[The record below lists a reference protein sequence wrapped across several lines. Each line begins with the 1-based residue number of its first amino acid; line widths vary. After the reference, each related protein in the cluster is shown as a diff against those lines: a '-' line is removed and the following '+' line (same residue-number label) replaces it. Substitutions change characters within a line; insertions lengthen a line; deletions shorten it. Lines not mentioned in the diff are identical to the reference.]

1 MTAGDSQLIASVG
14 PGRNVPHGLGEP
26 IHIISSGFISAFA
39 WRRMR
44 YVGPTLSLAATDL
57 SNFLGCRHRTALEM
71 LSAAETLTK
80 PFFDDPLQELL
91 RERGIAH
98 EKQHLASLRDA
109 GHDVVDLL
117 GASHDTNLVTRTLT
131 AMRAGAEVI
140 YQGALDEDQW
150 YGRPD
155 FLMRISAPSSLG
167 NWSYHVRDTKL
178 SRDTRAGTILQLGLY
193 SLMLAR
199 AQGCN
204 TEYLEI
210 VTPDITHRIL
220 RFRVDDYAAYVRLVR
235 SQLRDTV
242 ARTPADILAA
252 YYPEP
257 VEHCHICP
265 WSIRCVDKRKADDH
279 LSLVANISQVQRR
292 ELYDHGISTLTAL
305 AQLTLPISFKPHR
318 GSAVSFERAREQ
330 ARLQHESRNKV
341 PPLHE
346 LRELLEG
353 KGLSRLPEPSPGDIF
368 LDLEGDN
375 IAFEGGREYLFG
387 LVTIGLN
394 GAPEY
399 RAFWGF
405 NDHDER
411 VSFEAV
417 MDFIAESAAAHPQ
430 MHVYH
435 YAPYEATAFKRLMG
449 RYATRESEL
458 DAMLRE
464 GRFVDLYA
472 IVNQSL
478 RAGIERYSIK
488 NLEPLYGFK
497 RDVEL
502 KEARRELGHLVY
514 ALAIGEIAS
523 LPSIVR
529 DTVEG
534 YNRDDCVSTLRLR
547 DWLESIRLAAISE
560 GKHIPRPTLA
570 PPEPPAPIGEKQAR
584 VEALRR
590 QLLAGID
597 DLPTPGT
604 PAHARWL
611 LAYMLDFHR
620 REDKPGWWKY
630 YDMLESSDEELMDN
644 PDAIVGLEHC
654 ERVDVV
660 RHAKTGKPTG
670 SVIDRYRYPNQE
682 MEISRGDDLKCLDAQ
697 PGGELERPNERTL
710 GKVYAVDRV
719 NRTID
724 VRKSAAMA
732 DQHPAI
738 VFEHTY
744 VNSEPIPSAIER
756 VAREVVQCG
765 SVDAAN
771 GIARTLLLRELPRLH
786 GAAFLQAPERNASD
800 YAIDVVGR
808 LDQSL
813 LAIQGPP
820 GSGKTFTGARMV
832 CALVAAGKR
841 VGVLGPSHKVITN
854 LLEAVVKESRATGAR
869 VRVGQK
875 PDPKADGTLP
885 DGITAISDK
894 PAVCDRLAAREL
906 DVVGGT
912 AWLWSRE
919 DMLASVDVLFV
930 DEAGQFSLANA
941 IAVSGAA
948 ASMVLLGDPQQLDQ
962 PQKGTHP
969 DGVELSALQHMLGG
983 RSTIPGDRGVF
994 LDITWRLAP
1003 SICQFTS
1010 EIFYERKLFSKP
1022 GLENQALADVD
1033 GLAGSGLWYV
1043 DIDHDGRTSASDE
1056 EVEAVSSLVDRLLA
1070 PGATWISETGTRS
1083 QLVVTD
1089 ILVVSPFNAQ
1099 VSRLRERLPAGARV
1113 GTVDKFQ
1120 GQAAPVVI
1128 YSMASS
1134 SPEDA
1139 PRGMEF
1145 LYSLNRLNVA
1155 TSRAKCAV
1163 IIVANPRLYSPECK
1177 TPRQMKLAN
1186 ALCRYRE
1193 MARDAYKE
1201 KSTGDF
1207 AATVR

>member
-1 MTAGDSQLIASVG
+1 
-14 PGRNVPHGLGEP
+14 
-26 IHIISSGFISAFA
+26 
-39 WRRMR
+39 MR
-44 YVGPTLSLAATDL
+44 YIGSSLSLAATDL

-71 LSAAETLTK
+71 LSAADALAK

-91 RERGIAH
+91 RERGLAH
-98 EKQHLASLRDA
+98 EKAHLETLRDA
-109 GHDVVDLL
+109 GYDVVDLV
-117 GASHDTNLVTRTLT
+117 AQSHDTNLVTRTLN
-131 AMRAGAEVI
+131 AMRSGAEVI
-140 YQGALDEDQW
+140 YQGALDDDPW

-155 FLMRISAPSSLG
+155 FLMRIAHPSTFG
-167 NWSYHVRDTKL
+167 DWSYEVRDTKL
-178 SRDTRAGTILQLGLY
+178 TRDTRAGTILQLGLY

-199 AQGCN
+199 AQGTN
-204 TEYLEI
+204 TEYLEV
-210 VTPDITHRIL
+210 VTPDAEHRIH

-242 ARTPADILAA
+242 ARTPAEIAA
-252 YYPEP
+252 DYYPEP

-265 WSIRCVDKRKADDH
+265 WYTCCIDKRKADDH

-292 ELYDHGISTLTAL
+292 ELYDRGVRTLTAL
-305 AQLTLPISFKPHR
+305 AQLTLPIPFKPAR
-318 GSAVSFERAREQ
+318 GSVVSFERAREQ
-330 ARLQHESRNKV
+330 ARLQLESRNRT

-353 KGLSRLPEPSPGDIF
+353 KGLSRLPEPCSGDIF

-387 LVTIGLN
+387 LVTIDAN

-399 RAFWGF
+399 HSFWGF
-405 NDHDER
+405 NDRDER
-411 VSFEAV
+411 ASFEAV
-417 MDFIAESAAAHPQ
+417 MDLIARHVAAHPE

-435 YAPYEATAFKRLMG
+435 YAPYEVTAFKRLMG

-488 NLEPLYGFK
+488 NLEPLYGFV

-502 KEARRELGHLVY
+502 PAARRELGHLVY
-514 ALAIGEIAS
+514 ALAIGEVDS
-523 LPSIVR
+523 LPSTVR

-534 YNRDDCVSTLRLR
+534 YNRDDCVSTLHLR
-547 DWLESIRLAAISE
+547 DWLESVRLVAISE
-560 GKHIPRPTLA
+560 GKSIPRPALA
-570 PPEPPAPIGEKQAR
+570 SPEAAQKISEKQKD
-584 VEALRR
+584 VEVLR
-590 QLLAGID
+590 QALLAGID
-597 DLPTPGT
+597 TLPTPGT
-604 PAHARWL
+604 PAHGRWL

-620 REDKPGWWKY
+620 REEKPGWWKY
-630 YDMLESSDEELMDN
+630 FDTRDSSDEILMDN

-654 ERVDVV
+654 ERVELV
-660 RHAKTGKPTG
+660 RHATTGKPTG
-670 SVIDRYRYPNQE
+670 AVIDRYRYPQQE
-682 MEISRGDDLKCLDAQ
+682 MEILKRDDLKYVVVDAQ
-697 PGGELERPNERTL
+697 GEDIERRVKTL
-710 GKVYAVDRV
+710 GKVVEVDRI

-724 VRKSAAMA
+724 VQKPKAMT
-732 DQHPAI
+732 DEHPAT
-738 VFEHTY
+738 VFEHTF
-744 VNSEPIPSAIER
+744 VPSETIAAAIARIARDVAESA
-756 VAREVVQCG
+756 
-765 SVDAAN
+765 SFDAAN
-771 GIARTLLLRELPRLH
+771 GAARALLLREPPHLTGTPFRQPAGGH
-786 GAAFLQAPERNASD
+786 AGD
-800 YAIDVVGR
+800 YAIDVVQR
-808 LDQSL
+808 LDHSL

-820 GSGKTFTGARMV
+820 GSGKTFTGARMI
-832 CALVAAGKR
+832 CALVAAGNR

-854 LLEAVVKESRATGAR
+854 LLDAVGKEARATGVT
-869 VRVGQK
+869 VRISQK
-875 PDPKADGTLP
+875 TDSKTDDLLP
-885 DGITAISDK
+885 DCITALADSG
-894 PAVCDRLAAREL
+894 AVSQKLRDREA

-919 DMLASVDVLFV
+919 DMSASVDVLFV
-930 DEAGQFSLANA
+930 DEAGQLSLANA
-941 IAVSGAA
+941 VAVSASA

-983 RSTIPGDRGVF
+983 HSTIPGDRGIF
-994 LDITWRLAP
+994 LETTWRLAP
-1003 SICQFTS
+1003 SICDFTS
-1010 EIFYERKLFSKP
+1010 EIFYERKLCPKM
-1022 GLENQALADVD
+1022 GLELQALSGVD
-1033 GLAGSGLWYV
+1033 GLSGSGLWYV

-1056 EVEAVSSLVDRLLA
+1056 EVDAVASLVSRLLS
-1070 PGATWISETGTRS
+1070 PGAMWIAESGAKS
-1083 QLVVTD
+1083 QLTVSD

-1099 VSRLRERLPAGARV
+1099 VSRLRDRLPAGARV

-1193 MARDAYKE
+1193 LARVAHIE
-1201 KSTGDF
+1201 KSTSDSVV
-1207 AATVR
+1207 TVR

>member
-1 MTAGDSQLIASVG
+1 
-14 PGRNVPHGLGEP
+14 
-26 IHIISSGFISAFA
+26 
-39 WRRMR
+39 MR
-44 YVGPTLSLAATDL
+44 YIGPTLSLAATDL

-71 LSAAETLTK
+71 LSAAEALAK
-80 PFFDDPLQELL
+80 PLFDDPLQELL

-98 EKQHLASLRDA
+98 EKQHLATLRAA
-109 GHDVVDLL
+109 GHDVVDLV
-117 GASHDTNLVTRTLT
+117 AISHDTNLVTRTLN
-131 AMRAGAEVI
+131 AMRSGAEVI
-140 YQGALDEDQW
+140 YQGALDDDPW

-155 FLMRISAPSSLG
+155 FLMRIARPSALG
-167 NWSYHVRDTKL
+167 DWSYEVRDTKL

-199 AQGCN
+199 AQGSD

-210 VTPDITHRIL
+210 VTPDAEHRIH
-220 RFRVDDYAAYVRLVR
+220 RFRVDDYAAYVRLVK
-235 SQLRDTV
+235 SQLRNTV
-242 ARTPADILAA
+242 AGTPAEIAA
-252 YYPEP
+252 EYYPEP

-265 WSIRCVDKRKADDH
+265 WYTYCVDKRRTDDH

-292 ELYDHGISTLTAL
+292 ELYDHGVRTLTAL
-305 AQLTLPISFKPHR
+305 AQLTLPIPFKPNR
-318 GSAVSFERAREQ
+318 CSALSFERAREQ
-330 ARLQHESRNKV
+330 ARLQLESRDKS

-353 KGLSRLPEPSPGDIF
+353 KGLSRLPEPSPGDVF

-387 LVTIGLN
+387 LVTVKPN

-399 RAFWGF
+399 HSYWGF
-405 NDHDER
+405 DDHDER
-411 VSFEAV
+411 ASFEAV
-417 MDFIAESAAAHPQ
+417 MDLIALNVAMHPG

-502 KEARRELGHLVY
+502 RDARRELGHLVY
-514 ALAIGEIAS
+514 ALAIGDVTS
-523 LPSIVR
+523 LPSTVR

-547 DWLESIRLAAISE
+547 DWLESVRLTAIAD
-560 GKHIPRPTLA
+560 GKNIPRPTLA
-570 PPEPPAPIGEKQAR
+570 PAAAPQKVDEKQKE
-584 VEALRR
+584 VEALRQR
-590 QLLAGID
+590 LLVGID
-597 DLPTPGT
+597 TLPTPGT

-620 REDKPGWWKY
+620 REEKPGWWKY
-630 YDMLESSDEELMDN
+630 FDMRDSSDEILMDN
-644 PDAIVGLEHC
+644 PDAVVGLEHS
-654 ERVDVV
+654 ERLELV
-660 RHAKTGKPTG
+660 RHATTGKPTG
-670 SVIDRYRYPNQE
+670 AVIDRYCYPQQE
-682 MEISRGDDLKCLDAQ
+682 MEILNRDDLKYVVVDAQ
-697 PGGELERPNERTL
+697 GEDIERRVRTL
-710 GKVYAVDRV
+710 GKVVAVDRI

-724 VRKSAAMA
+724 VRKPKATA
-732 DQHPAI
+732 DEHPSTA
-738 VFEHTY
+738 FEHTF
-744 VNSEPIPSAIER
+744 VPSEPIPAAIARIATE
-756 VAREVVQCG
+756 VAD
-765 SVDAAN
+765 SPTFDTAN
-771 GIARTLLLRELPRLH
+771 GIARALLLREQPRLL
-786 GAAFLQAPERNASD
+786 GAAFQQTKDGDAAE
-800 YAIDVVGR
+800 YAIDVVVR
-808 LDQSL
+808 LDHSL

-820 GSGKTFTGARMV
+820 GSGKTFTGARMI

-854 LLEAVVKESRATGAR
+854 LLEAVGKEARATGAP
-869 VRVGQK
+869 VRIAQK
-875 PDPKADGTLP
+875 AESKAGDPLP
-885 DGITAISDK
+885 DWISPLADNG
-894 PAVCDRLAAREL
+894 AVCQALADREA
-906 DVVGGT
+906 DVIGAT

-919 DMLASVDVLFV
+919 DMIDSVDVLFV

-941 IAVSGAA
+941 IAVSAAA

-969 DGVELSALQHMLGG
+969 EGVELSALQHMLGG
-983 RSTIPGDRGVF
+983 HSTIPSDRGIF
-994 LDITWRLAP
+994 LPTTWRLAP
-1003 SICQFTS
+1003 SICAFTS
-1010 EIFYERKLFSKP
+1010 EIFYERKLHSKP
-1022 GLENQALADVD
+1022 GLENQSLAGVD
-1033 GLAGSGLWYV
+1033 GLSGSGLWYV

-1056 EVEAVSSLVDRLLA
+1056 EVDAVASLFARCVA
-1070 PGATWISETGTRS
+1070 PGATWISESGSRS
-1083 QLVVTD
+1083 QLVITD

-1099 VSRLRERLPAGARV
+1099 VSRLSDRLPTGARV

-1120 GQAAPVVI
+1120 GQAAPIVI

-1163 IIVANPRLYSPECK
+1163 VIVANPRLYSPECK

-1193 MARDAYKE
+1193 MAKVV
-1201 KSTGDF
+1201 SMNL
-1207 AATVR
+1207 